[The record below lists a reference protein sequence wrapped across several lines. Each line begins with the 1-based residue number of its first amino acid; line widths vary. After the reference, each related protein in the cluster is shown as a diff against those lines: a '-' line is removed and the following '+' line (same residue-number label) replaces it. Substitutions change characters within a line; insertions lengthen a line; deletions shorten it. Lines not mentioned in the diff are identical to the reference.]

1 MTDMNTAQMVVDL
14 QDTDAAINAKGWVA
28 PGLGVPGAPLGLLG
42 SSLNPLTGLLSAGLG
57 WFMPLVDFLGEP
69 LTQLQGGNA
78 GSVSSGSQDFGD
90 AGQDMAGVADTYRQA
105 ASTQTSEWSGDAAAE
120 YRNSAETHANGIAGL
135 GQASNGVGSAIIGA
149 GQVVAQAIAEV
160 TELIAEAVAQIVPI
174 LTQAIA
180 RAGETFGQSVV
191 EAIPPCV
198 GIAIE
203 YALRIAAKIAALLA
217 SGDNLMKLVQGGMA
231 IVELIQQAMT
241 SISGQSV
248 SVEGQA
254 SVSAGGGQGGA
265 APMGAADIPEVAAGG
280 SASRT
285 PSSSGGGS
293 GGGSGSGSGGGS
305 SILDS
310 GFASPGG
317 PSSGSSSVPS
327 GSSAPE
333 LSTRSSSVLPPQVHS
348 GGGMSGSL
356 GGGSGGGGFSPSA
369 SAGPVSMAAPAL
381 APGAAVAGGRNAD
394 TTRQA
399 QTGRPAAGQ
408 GASGGGAAGGVPMG
422 GAMAGARPPGDGDKE
437 HQRKVPLVQDHEED
451 IPLAAEVLEPQALE
465 PVFVKPE
472 VTERP

>member
-42 SSLNPLTGLLSAGLG
+42 SSLNPLTGLISAGLG

-78 GSVSSGSQDFGD
+78 ASVSSGSQDFGD

-231 IVELIQQAMT
+231 IVELIQQALT

-248 SVEGQA
+248 AVEGQA
-254 SVSAGGGQGGA
+254 SVSSGQGGA

-280 SASRT
+280 SASST
-285 PSSSGGGS
+285 PSSAGGGS
-293 GGGSGSGSGGGS
+293 GGGSGSGS

-317 PSSGSSSVPS
+317 SSSGSSSVPS
-327 GSSAPE
+327 GSSPD
-333 LSTRSSSVLPPQVHS
+333 LSTRSSSVLPPQLHGPES
-348 GGGMSGSL
+348 TRTAGSFGGG
-356 GGGSGGGGFSPSA
+356 GGGGFSS
-369 SAGPVSMAAPAL
+369 SGGAGPVSTAAPAL

-399 QTGRPAAGQ
+399 SKPAAGQ
-408 GASGGGAAGGVPMG
+408 GASGGGAAAGGVPMG
-422 GAMAGARPPGDGDKE
+422 GAMAGARPPGEGDKE
-437 HQRKVPLVQDHEED
+437 HQRKVPLVQGHEED
-451 IPLAAEVLEPQALE
+451 IPLSADVLEPQVLE
-465 PVFVKPE
+465 PVKPE